1 MVCGVHARPFG
12 SVVLPTGAIRTE
24 TWAST
29 MAITLLE
36 RSIDVLK
43 ELRSSMHGDVD
54 ASALEQLDDVI
65 RMLEQ
70 LERSGTF
77 DSDERKRVLRAIGA
91 VLARF
96 PQIDLLIQRVTE
108 WLR

>member
-1 MVCGVHARPFG
+1 
-12 SVVLPTGAIRTE
+12 
-24 TWAST
+24 

-54 ASALEQLDDVI
+54 TSALEQLDDVI

-77 DSDERKRVLRAIGA
+77 DSDERRRVLRAIGV
-91 VLARF
+91 VLARI

>member
-1 MVCGVHARPFG
+1 
-12 SVVLPTGAIRTE
+12 
-24 TWAST
+24 

-43 ELRSSMHGDVD
+43 DLRSSMHGDVD
-54 ASALEQLDDVI
+54 ASVLKQLDDVI

-91 VLARF
+91 VLARA